1 MSAPTAFYCMSSDL
15 YFPGAV
21 ALVNSL
27 RMTGHQQPIH
37 LLDCGLSEP
46 HRELLATEVELL
58 EAPRDLPP
66 YMLKTVAPTI
76 RPAETMVLIDVDMVV
91 TRSLDPLLDP
101 AAGGRV
107 VAFKDD
113 IDRFCAEWG
122 ELLDLGNVEPRP
134 YVSSGLVVLSG
145 DVGARVLRLWDERQ
159 ARADYGRSWFERRDP
174 DYPLLFLDQDV
185 LNAVAGSEAI
195 RPGELVVVDGE
206 LAPHQPYRG
215 LRLESEAELRC
226 AYADGRSPYVLH
238 QYLQKPW
245 VRPMYHGIYS
255 RLLSRLWLAD
265 DVAIRM
271 PAAEVPLRMRRGARA
286 WLVRKGVDAADLAR
300 WYARDVIPE
309 WVARRRGRPR
319 QVAGARR

>member
-1 MSAPTAFYCMSSDL
+1 MSAPIAFYCMSSDL

-46 HRELLATEVELL
+46 HRELLANEVELL

-122 ELLDLGNVEPRP
+122 ELLDLGSVEPRP

-174 DYPLLFLDQDV
+174 EYPLLFLDQDV
-185 LNAVAGSEAI
+185 LNAVAGSEAV

-206 LAPHQPYRG
+206 LAPTSALSRAAPGERG
-215 LRLESEAELRC
+215 RAALRLRGRTQPLRPAPVPPEALGE
-226 AYADGRSPYVLH
+226 ADVPRDLLAPAQPPVAGRRRRHPDAG
-238 QYLQKPW
+238 
-245 VRPMYHGIYS
+245 RG
-255 RLLSRLWLAD
+255 D
-265 DVAIRM
+265 
-271 PAAEVPLRMRRGARA
+271 PAADAARRAGPGSCARA
-286 WLVRKGVDAADLAR
+286 ST
-300 WYARDVIPE
+300 
-309 WVARRRGRPR
+309 PR
-319 QVAGARR
+319 TWRAGTRAT